1 MVIPGTKLR
10 ILCKLMPH
18 YKIKVKAWVFTEDPP
33 MQSELVYID
42 VKVEAANTSHA
53 KLLTEMALDF
63 KRDGFD
69 GTIIEIKRSR
79 FWWIDWFLMAPA

>member
-1 MVIPGTKLR
+1 
-10 ILCKLMPH
+10 MPH

-63 KRDGFD
+63 K
-69 GTIIEIKRSR
+69 
-79 FWWIDWFLMAPA
+79 